1 MDVGKQGDAKAD
13 HILAQDLALAG
24 AVQSNG
30 QGSGAGHGADSGQ
43 VCGTI
48 VAEHFPGVLAGV
60 SACQQIQDRQ
70 PDVMAEHDDNDD
82 LQERGQLMGD
92 HALIAQVAESG
103 GNVERQDGNDDLAD
117 DVQHDVL
124 ELGQEITGELAVGP
138 GSGQANQHTEDQ
150 RAHDTHDLRD
160 IQLKHNA
167 RQLPQASDFGVD
179 GQVRDQRVAGSRA
192 HKCRADGRNVSD
204 DNRHAQQAGRILAQ
218 LGDGRCD
225 KADDDER
232 DTERDE
238 LAHDVLQGNDHPH
251 ETQREDLPQDNA
263 DHDAQQQ
270 PERQIVQ

>member
-13 HILAQDLALAG
+13 HILAQNLALAG

-30 QGSGAGHGADSGQ
+30 HGSGAGHGADSGQ

-70 PDVMAEHDDNDD
+70 PDVMADHDDNDD

-92 HALIAQVAESG
+92 HALIAQVAERG

-138 GSGQANQHTEDQ
+138 GSGQANQHAEDQ

-160 IQLKHNA
+160 TQLKHNA

-204 DNRHAQQAGRILAQ
+204 DNRHAQQAGRVLAQ

-251 ETQREDLPQDNA
+251 ETQREDLTQDNA